1 MDDICSGTPGL
12 ADTQWL
18 ILICS
23 LFVAFLTVRK
33 KWLFLT
39 RRFPFTFSGSSS
51 AAQHGGHGGRSLWDQ
66 PTLGSKELGPQAE
79 AIVTF
84 KVLLVV
90 TDFFQPASTP
100 NGSRVLRKVP
110 EVEGRSLKHA
120 PVWDNL
126 RSGAEML
133 PIHRHTFLNIRSTPT
148 LSQAPHIQSFLWDLA
163 LCPKDICFSSI
174 VSGFHRIFMP
184 TCANTAPNF

>member
-1 MDDICSGTPGL
+1 MVNSHLLSICCLSHCEKEAALSYKQISFPIFREF
-12 ADTQWL
+12 Q
-18 ILICS
+18 CS
-23 LFVAFLTVRK
+23 TA
-33 KWLFLT
+33 W
-39 RRFPFTFSGSSS
+39 
-51 AAQHGGHGGRSLWDQ
+51 SLWDQ

-90 TDFFQPASTP
+90 TYFFQPASTP
-100 NGSRVLRKVP
+100 NGSRVLKKVP
-110 EVEGRSLKHA
+110 EVDGRSMKHV

-174 VSGFHRIFMP
+174 VSGFHRMFMP